1 MNIKETDALH
11 QMILEVKKR
20 FDLTIILVEHDMRL
34 VMNMC
39 DRITVLN
46 YGRVLAT
53 GQPEAIRQNPEV
65 IESYLGKTRH
75 AATKPAPL
83 S

>member
-1 MNIKETDALH
+1 
-11 QMILEVKKR
+11 
-20 FDLTIILVEHDMRL
+20 
-34 VMNMC
+34 MC

-53 GQPEAIRQNPEV
+53 DTPEAIRRNPEV

-75 AATKPAPL
+75 AT